1 MLLVMM
7 MLVGGL
13 LGQTPKPATK
23 PIRVHFERGA
33 ITVQIK
39 SQLTDKQEGA
49 YYLVDAKAGQHMVVH
64 TAGLSSEPIY
74 HMVPIAVVY
83 SPSGKYSGD
92 KGPIN
97 FDEKLTETGTYTIRV
112 GRNQMAS
119 NSKAGPY
126 LLEIIIR

>member
-1 MLLVMM
+1 
-7 MLVGGL
+7 MLVTSL

-33 ITVQIK
+33 ITAQIK
-39 SQLTDKQEGA
+39 SQLTEKQEGA
-49 YYLVDAKAGQHMVVH
+49 YYLVDAKAGQQMVVH
-64 TAGLSSEPIY
+64 TAGLSTEPIY

-112 GRNQMAS
+112 ARNQMAS
-119 NSKAGPY
+119 NVKAGPY